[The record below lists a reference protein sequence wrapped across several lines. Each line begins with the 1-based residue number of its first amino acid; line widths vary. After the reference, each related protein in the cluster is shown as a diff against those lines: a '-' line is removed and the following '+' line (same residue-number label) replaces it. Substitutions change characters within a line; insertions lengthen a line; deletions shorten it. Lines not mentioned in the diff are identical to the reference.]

1 MTPQTTATITITLL
15 LPDFSGY
22 DAAATVTSYVSL
34 IYRLDD
40 EETSIG
46 LKVEVSGRLFTGV
59 VVTGVDGVE
68 GAVVFDELVVFFA
81 VAVELVEVVVLV
93 FG

>member
-1 MTPQTTATITITLL
+1 
-15 LPDFSGY
+15 
-22 DAAATVTSYVSL
+22 VTSYVSL

-46 LKVEVSGRLFTGV
+46 LKVEVSGRLFTGI
-59 VVTGVDGVE
+59 VVTGVDGVD
-68 GAVVFDELVVFFA
+68 GAVVLFVADVLFVV
-81 VAVELVEVVVLV
+81 VELVEVVVLV

>member
-1 MTPQTTATITITLL
+1 MTPQTTATMTIKLL
-15 LPDFSGY
+15 LLDFSGS

-34 IYRLDD
+34 IYRLDG

-59 VVTGVDGVE
+59 VVTEVDGLD
-68 GAVVFDELVVFFA
+68 GAVVLFVADVLF
-81 VAVELVEVVVLV
+81 VAVELVEVDVLV
-93 FG
+93 FD

>member
-15 LPDFSGY
+15 FPDFSGY

-59 VVTGVDGVE
+59 VVTGVDGVD
-68 GAVVFDELVVFFA
+68 GAVVLFVADVLFVV
-81 VAVELVEVVVLV
+81 VELVEVVVLV